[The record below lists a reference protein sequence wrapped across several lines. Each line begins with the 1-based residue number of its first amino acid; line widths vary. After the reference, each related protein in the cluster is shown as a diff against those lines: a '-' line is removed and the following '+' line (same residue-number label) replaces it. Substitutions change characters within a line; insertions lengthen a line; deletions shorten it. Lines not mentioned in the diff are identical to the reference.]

1 MPGLRKHYSDISIIG
16 KHFLVKSLKKS
27 GVKRHYTVSNCMQK
41 EVYDD
46 YIRVLNNGGPFNES
60 LINENESRSITMT
73 VKNYKK
79 KDGLS

>member
-1 MPGLRKHYSDISIIG
+1 MM
-16 KHFLVKSLKKS
+16 KS

-41 EVYDD
+41 EVYDE
-46 YIRVLNNGGPFNES
+46 YIRVLNEGGPFNDN
-60 LINENESRSITMT
+60 LINESDSRSITMT